1 MFALLRTFSWQ
12 ELRHHPWRSAAAAVA
27 VMLGVALAFSVHLI
41 NASALSEF
49 SSALRTV
56 EGEPDLELR
65 ATQGGFDEALYAR
78 VAADPGVRLASPVL
92 EVSTLAVTLTFGTGQ
107 FILWSYIAPYL
118 KGQVGFSTGELS
130 LVLMWFGMV
139 GLAGNALMSRTVD
152 RTGPAAAVMTS
163 LALSA
168 VTLAAW
174 PLATGFALVAVIRQR
189 RKKP

>member
-1 MFALLRTFSWQ
+1 M
-12 ELRHHPWRSAAAAVA
+12 
-27 VMLGVALAFSVHLI
+27 
-41 NASALSEF
+41 
-49 SSALRTV
+49 
-56 EGEPDLELR
+56 
-65 ATQGGFDEALYAR
+65 
-78 VAADPGVRLASPVL
+78 
-92 EVSTLAVTLTFGTGQ
+92 STLAVTLTFGTGQ

-174 PLATGFALVAVIRQR
+174 PLATGFALVAVIIAPWALGYYASNSAQQARLAGIAPQLASASIALNTSAIYGGQAAGSAIGAALIALGR
-189 RKKP
+189 WDALHWAALAAMLVAMAGSALATRLARMHALAA